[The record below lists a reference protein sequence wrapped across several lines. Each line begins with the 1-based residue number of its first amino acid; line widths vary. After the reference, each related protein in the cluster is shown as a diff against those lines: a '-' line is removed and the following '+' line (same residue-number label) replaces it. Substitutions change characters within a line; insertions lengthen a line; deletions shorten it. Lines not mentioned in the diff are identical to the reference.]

1 MKIEISTGELMDK
14 LSILEIKMQK
24 IEDPKK
30 SANVEKELKELNKH
44 FQDLLDQY
52 GELIKNH
59 YLELSKINKILWG
72 IEDNIRKKESAE
84 EFDSEFVELARSV
97 YITNDKRAKVKKL
110 INLLTN
116 SELIEEKSYS
126 QY

>member
-14 LSILEIKMQK
+14 LSILEIKLQRIK
-24 IEDPKK
+24 DPNK

-52 GELIKNH
+52 GEPIKNH
-59 YLELSKINKILWG
+59 YLELSKINKILWD
-72 IEDNIRKKESAE
+72 IEDNIRKKEAAG

-97 YITNDKRAKVKKL
+97 YITNDQRAKVKKS
-110 INLLTN
+110 INLFTN
-116 SELIEEKSYS
+116 SELLEEKSYS

>member
-1 MKIEISTGELMDK
+1 MDK

-52 GELIKNH
+52 GEPIKNH
-59 YLELSKINKILWG
+59 YLELSKINKILWDV
-72 IEDNIRKKESAE
+72 EDNIRKKEAAG
-84 EFDSEFVELARSV
+84 EFDSKFVELARSV
-97 YITNDKRAKVKKL
+97 YITNDQRAKVKKS
-110 INLLTN
+110 INLFTN

>member
-1 MKIEISTGELMDK
+1 MEIKISTGELMDK

-52 GELIKNH
+52 GEPIKNH
-59 YLELSKINKILWG
+59 YLELSKINKILWDV
-72 IEDNIRKKESAE
+72 EDNIRKKEAAG
-84 EFDSEFVELARSV
+84 EFDSKFVELARSV
-97 YITNDKRAKVKKL
+97 YITNDQNAKVKKS
-110 INLLTN
+110 INLFTN

>member
-14 LSILEIKMQK
+14 LSILEIKLQRIK
-24 IEDPKK
+24 DPNK
-30 SANVEKELKELNKH
+30 STNVEKELKELNKH

-52 GELIKNH
+52 GEPIKNH
-59 YLELSKINKILWG
+59 YLELSKINKILWD
-72 IEDNIRKKESAE
+72 IEDNIRKKEAAG

-97 YITNDKRAKVKKL
+97 YITNDQRAKVKKS
-110 INLLTN
+110 INLFTN

>member
-14 LSILEIKMQK
+14 LSILEIKLQRIK
-24 IEDPKK
+24 DPNK

-52 GELIKNH
+52 GEPIKNH
-59 YLELSKINKILWG
+59 YLELSKINKILWD
-72 IEDNIRKKESAE
+72 IEDNIRKKEAAG

-97 YITNDKRAKVKKL
+97 YITNDQRAKVKKS
-110 INLLTN
+110 INLFTN

>member
-14 LSILEIKMQK
+14 LSILEIKLQRIK
-24 IEDPKK
+24 DPNK

-52 GELIKNH
+52 GEPIKNH
-59 YLELSKINKILWG
+59 YLELSKINKILWD
-72 IEDNIRKKESAE
+72 IEDNIRKKEAAG
-84 EFDSEFVELARSV
+84 EFNSEFVELARSV
-97 YITNDKRAKVKKL
+97 YITNDQRAKVKKS
-110 INLLTN
+110 INLFTN
-116 SELIEEKSYS
+116 SELLEEKSYS

>member
-14 LSILEIKMQK
+14 LSILEIKLQRIK
-24 IEDPKK
+24 DPNK
-30 SANVEKELKELNKH
+30 STNVEKELKELNKH

-52 GELIKNH
+52 GEPIKNH
-59 YLELSKINKILWG
+59 YLELSKINKILWD
-72 IEDNIRKKESAE
+72 IEDNIRKKEAAG

-97 YITNDKRAKVKKL
+97 YITNDQRAKVKKS
-110 INLLTN
+110 INLFTN
-116 SELIEEKSYS
+116 SELLEEKSYS

>member
-14 LSILEIKMQK
+14 LSILEIKLQRIK
-24 IEDPKK
+24 DPNK
-30 SANVEKELKELNKH
+30 STNVEKELKELNKH

-52 GELIKNH
+52 GEPIKNH
-59 YLELSKINKILWG
+59 YLELSKINKILWD
-72 IEDNIRKKESAE
+72 IEDNIRKKEAAG
-84 EFDSEFVELARSV
+84 EFNSEFVELARSV
-97 YITNDKRAKVKKL
+97 YITNDQRAKVKKS
-110 INLLTN
+110 INLFTN

>member
-1 MKIEISTGELMDK
+1 MEIKISTGELMDK

-52 GELIKNH
+52 GEPIKNH
-59 YLELSKINKILWG
+59 YLELSKINKILWDV
-72 IEDNIRKKESAE
+72 EDNIRKKESAG

-97 YITNDKRAKVKKL
+97 YITNDQRAKVKKS
-110 INLLTN
+110 INLFTN

>member
-1 MKIEISTGELMDK
+1 MEIKISTGELMDK

-52 GELIKNH
+52 GEPIKNH
-59 YLELSKINKILWG
+59 YLELSKINKILWDV
-72 IEDNIRKKESAE
+72 EDNIRKKEAAG
-84 EFDSEFVELARSV
+84 EFDSKFVELARSV
-97 YITNDKRAKVKKL
+97 YITNDQRAKVKKS
-110 INLLTN
+110 INLFTN
-116 SELIEEKSYS
+116 SELLEEKSYS

>member
-24 IEDPKK
+24 I
-30 SANVEKELKELNKH
+30 NVEKELKELNKH

-59 YLELSKINKILWG
+59 YLKLSKINKTLWD

-97 YITNDKRAKVKKL
+97 YITNDQRAKVKKE
-110 INLLTN
+110 INLFTN
-116 SELIEEKSYS
+116 SELLEEKSYS

>member
-14 LSILEIKMQK
+14 LSILEIKLQRIK
-24 IEDPKK
+24 DPKK
-30 SANVEKELKELNKH
+30 FANVEKELKELNKH

-52 GELIKNH
+52 GEPIKNH
-59 YLELSKINKILWG
+59 YLELSKINKILWD
-72 IEDNIRKKESAE
+72 IEDNIRKKEAAG

-97 YITNDKRAKVKKL
+97 YITNDQRAKVKKS
-110 INLLTN
+110 INLFTN
-116 SELIEEKSYS
+116 SELLEEKSYS

>member
-1 MKIEISTGELMDK
+1 MEIKISTGELMDK

-52 GELIKNH
+52 GEPIKNH
-59 YLELSKINKILWG
+59 YLELSKINKILWDV
-72 IEDNIRKKESAE
+72 EDNIRKKEAAG
-84 EFDSEFVELARSV
+84 EFDSKFVELARSV
-97 YITNDKRAKVKKL
+97 YITNDQRAKVKKS
-110 INLLTN
+110 INLFTN

>member
-24 IEDPKK
+24 IKDPKK

-59 YLELSKINKILWG
+59 YLKLSKINKTLWD

-97 YITNDKRAKVKKL
+97 YITNDQRAKVKKE
-110 INLLTN
+110 INLFTN
-116 SELIEEKSYS
+116 SELLEEKSYS

>member
-52 GELIKNH
+52 GVPIKNY
-59 YLELSKINKILWG
+59 YLKLSKINKTLWD
-72 IEDNIRKKESAE
+72 IEDNIRKKESAG

-97 YITNDKRAKVKKL
+97 YITNDKRAAVKKE
-110 INLLTN
+110 INLLTK
-116 SELIEEKSYS
+116 SKLIEEKSYS
-126 QY
+126 DY

>member
-14 LSILEIKMQK
+14 LSILEIKLQRIK
-24 IEDPKK
+24 DPNK
-30 SANVEKELKELNKH
+30 SANVKKELKELNKH

-52 GELIKNH
+52 GEPIKNH
-59 YLELSKINKILWG
+59 YLELSKINKILWD
-72 IEDNIRKKESAE
+72 IEDNIRKKEAAG

-97 YITNDKRAKVKKL
+97 YITNDQRAKVKKS
-110 INLLTN
+110 INLFTN

>member
-14 LSILEIKMQK
+14 LSILEIKLQRIK
-24 IEDPKK
+24 DPNK
-30 SANVEKELKELNKH
+30 SANVKKELKELNKH

-52 GELIKNH
+52 GEPIKNH
-59 YLELSKINKILWG
+59 YLELSKINKILWD
-72 IEDNIRKKESAE
+72 IEDNIRKKEAAG

-97 YITNDKRAKVKKL
+97 YITNDQRAKVKKS
-110 INLLTN
+110 INLFTN
-116 SELIEEKSYS
+116 SELLEEKSYS

>member
-14 LSILEIKMQK
+14 LSILEIKLQRIK
-24 IEDPKK
+24 DPNK

-52 GELIKNH
+52 GEPIKNH
-59 YLELSKINKILWG
+59 YLELSKINKILWD
-72 IEDNIRKKESAE
+72 IEDNIRKKEAAG
-84 EFDSEFVELARSV
+84 EFNSEFVELARSV
-97 YITNDKRAKVKKL
+97 YITNDQRAKVKKS
-110 INLLTN
+110 INLFTN

>member
-14 LSILEIKMQK
+14 LSILEIKLQRIK
-24 IEDPKK
+24 DPNK
-30 SANVEKELKELNKH
+30 SANVKKELKELNKH

-52 GELIKNH
+52 GEPIKNH
-59 YLELSKINKILWG
+59 YLELSKINKILWD
-72 IEDNIRKKESAE
+72 IEDNIRKKEAAG
-84 EFDSEFVELARSV
+84 EFNSEFVELARSV
-97 YITNDKRAKVKKL
+97 YITNDQRAKVKKS
-110 INLLTN
+110 INLFTN